1 MNIEEQVL
9 RIGQVVKLQDLGFD
23 VIKNSSAIVIIKEND
38 TFIVDKEM
46 IEKNI
51 FGITDKI
58 EDMFYSMTIG
68 DIINIIPTKINEY
81 VLDMNREYISYDDTK
96 DNLYYTSRYKF
107 IDNLFDCLVWCIKH
121 KYINL
126 NERFR
131 RT

>member
-23 VIKNSSAIVIIKEND
+23 VIKNSSTIVIIKENGP
-38 TFIVDKEM
+38 FIVDKEM
-46 IEKNI
+46 VEKNI

-68 DIINIIPTKINEY
+68 DIINIIPTKINDEY
-81 VLDMNREYISYDDTK
+81 VLDMNREYISYDNTK

-121 KYINL
+121 KYIK
-126 NERFR
+126 
-131 RT
+131 